1 MSKSTQGLPLWTI
14 FTFAAG
20 FRLATLY
27 LARTRRSE
35 VRRSLVWI
43 AGAGAAIGLLVLLGR
58 ITPARPL
65 EGVITAAVGGAV
77 AIIGTALSRTLTR
90 LISRAP
96 PDGEPEAEQASQ
108 ATDSCEIC

>member
-27 LARTRRSE
+27 LARMRRSE

-77 AIIGTALSRTLTR
+77 AIIGTALSRTLRGSYRGRHPTGSPKPSKLHKPRTR
-90 LISRAP
+90 
-96 PDGEPEAEQASQ
+96 
-108 ATDSCEIC
+108 CEIC